1 MKKLRIKLPV
11 LYCILAYLLWFLA
24 QNVFGVFGF
33 LICGVLQYSNTFL
46 AQLIGEIGAILM
58 VIFLLWRTGRLQL
71 LKDRGTGFGK
81 GLLFGMVPIIFLC
94 ITSLIPIDFK
104 TAKLNG
110 PLTIIILVVGVL
122 FVGMAEDFLCRAVM
136 AETLLEHY
144 GTGRKGI
151 LKAILISALIFALT
165 HFSNLVTSG
174 FSGVLLQVINAFFVG
189 ILFAALYFRTG
200 NIMIAAFV
208 HALWDFF
215 GLIQSEN
222 GLFASDTS
230 LGKIISSYKIDLSII
245 LTFVMVAVYVF
256 ILMRFSSFDNA
267 VQKYFGS
274 YCVKLEEEKAGKN

>member
-24 QNVFGVFGF
+24 QNVFGAFGF
-33 LICGVLQYSNTFL
+33 FLCAALNYSNTFL

-58 VIFLLWRTGRLQL
+58 VIFLLRRTDRLQL
-71 LKDRGTGFGK
+71 LKDKGIGFVK
-81 GLLFGMVPIIFLC
+81 ALLFGIVPIAFLC
-94 ITSLIPIDFK
+94 IASLISIDFK

-110 PLTIIILVVGVL
+110 PLTIIILVLGVL
-122 FVGMAEDFLCRAVM
+122 AIGMAEDFLCRAVM
-136 AETLLEHY
+136 AETLLEHF

-151 LKAILISALIFALT
+151 LKAMLISALIFALT
-165 HFSNLVTSG
+165 HFSNLTTSG

-222 GLFASDTS
+222 GLLASDTS
-230 LGKIISSYKIDLSII
+230 LDKLISSYKLEPSII
-245 LTFVMVAVYVF
+245 LTFVMIAVYVF
-256 ILMRFSSFDNA
+256 ILMRFSCFDNA